1 MIVAFG
7 DIVQGSL
14 QDFVNIDRF
23 DTELCVFIHIPKTA
37 GSSLSTELD
46 RMRPP
51 YHNIHRKYFYGDT
64 VTFSRI
70 EDEIAAVIDSGAL
83 ADARSCSG
91 HFSWTLAAPIRAA
104 RPDARAFTFL
114 RDPVKRVIS
123 DYRYSRTPTHPTYKE
138 TIERFPTI
146 ESYIEAPETQD
157 KMARFLM
164 PGDVR
169 TPHEIDTFISTN
181 YAFVGLLEMYPLSFN
196 ILSLLLGHD
205 RMPSEHKRKTE
216 NTVDN
221 AVDETPRLRA
231 MIAECNQRD
240 TVLYDIVRH
249 KLLTVRDD
257 WRAMREQSRPAA

>member
-1 MIVAFG
+1 MAFG
-7 DIVQGSL
+7 DITNGSL
-14 QDFVNIDRF
+14 AEFISANRF
-23 DTELCVFIHIPKTA
+23 ADELCVFIHIPKTA
-37 GSSLSTELD
+37 GSSLSAELD

-51 YHNIHRKYFYGDT
+51 YHNIHRRYFYGDT

-83 ADARSCSG
+83 AEARSCSG
-91 HFSWTLAAPIRAA
+91 HFTWSLAAPLREA

-146 ESYIEAPETQD
+146 ESYVEAAETQD
-157 KMARFLM
+157 KMARFMM
-164 PGDVR
+164 PGAVR
-169 TPHEIDTFISTN
+169 TPAEIDAFISAN
-181 YAFVGLLEMYPLSFN
+181 YAFIGLLEMYPLSFN

-216 NTVDN
+216 DTADN
-221 AVDETPRLRA
+221 SVEDTPELRD
-231 MIAECNQRD
+231 MIAAHNQRD
-240 TVLYDIVRH
+240 WALYEAVRS
-249 KLLTVRDD
+249 KLLTVRED
-257 WRAMREQSRPAA
+257 WRTLRQSARLSA

>member
-1 MIVAFG
+1 MAFG
-7 DIVQGSL
+7 DISNGNL
-14 QDFVNIDRF
+14 AEFIDANRF
-23 DTELCVFIHIPKTA
+23 TDELCVFIHIPKTA

-51 YHNIHRKYFYGDT
+51 YHNIHRRYFYGDA

-70 EDEIAAVIDSGAL
+70 EDEIATVIDSGAL
-83 ADARSCSG
+83 AEARSCSG
-91 HFSWTLAAPIRAA
+91 HFSWMLAAPLRQA

-146 ESYIEAPETQD
+146 ESYVEAPETHD

-164 PGDVR
+164 PASVI
-169 TPHEIDTFISTN
+169 TPTAIDAFISTN
-181 YAFVGLLEMYPLSFN
+181 FAFVGLLEMYPLSFN

-216 NTVDN
+216 DTADN
-221 AVDETPRLRA
+221 SVEETPALRE
-231 MIAECNQRD
+231 MIAAHNQRD
-240 TVLYDIVRH
+240 SALYDTVRE
-249 KLLTVRDD
+249 KLLAVRED
-257 WRAMREQSRPAA
+257 WRAFRQAPRTAA